1 MKSNNSIILGE
12 NDYTR
17 MSFVDFDILILVK
30 FTKVVK
36 YFSHFLSFGSFT
48 ILSFSPKIMLLL
60 NGTIKGKLFFK
71 PINEDFVSKQIN
83 KLNIKKATVYDSISP
98 KIIKFAQ
105 PVITNPI
112 KVCFR
117 AVFTFIKIIILFIH
131 K

>member
-1 MKSNNSIILGE
+1 MTEIFNNFCEFYKDE
-12 NDYTR
+12 N
-17 MSFVDFDILILVK
+17 I
-30 FTKVVK
+30 
-36 YFSHFLSFGSFT
+36 
-48 ILSFSPKIMLLL
+48 KIDKTHPGINKIET

-112 KVCFR
+112 KVCFI
-117 AVFTFIKIIILFIH
+117 TN
-131 K
+131 